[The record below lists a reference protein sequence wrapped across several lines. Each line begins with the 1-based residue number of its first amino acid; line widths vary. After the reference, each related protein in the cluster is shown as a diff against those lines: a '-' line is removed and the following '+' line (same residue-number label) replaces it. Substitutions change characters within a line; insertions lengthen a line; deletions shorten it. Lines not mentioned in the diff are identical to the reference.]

1 VAATVLVQVPDPD
14 DVLATYGAGALVR
27 LERADASDFA
37 GAVEIA
43 ALAVASGVLQ
53 FSYFDAAGSASKWYR
68 TRYSTA
74 SPAIPDDYSAYGPG
88 FQASSGPSYASLS
101 QFLLTFQQVITDER
115 RLQRIQQA
123 LEDSAAEINTT
134 LGYDFF
140 QHPASGVDDF
150 VFDSHGGSLLLIPP
164 GMVMV
169 GDVALSFNEGISY
182 TTLASDEWMLEPVL
196 PAPGQPQ
203 FFLRLLKGN
212 RFPGGH
218 FGFNQFRLGSGALAG
233 HTGVK
238 LIDSV
243 LGWPAVPADAIEA
256 NLARARQLTAADPG
270 AAGIE
275 PEALLEPP
283 LGANR
288 LPDPMWRLFRNYE
301 FSRVTGVM
309 GF

>member
-1 VAATVLVQVPDPD
+1 MAATVLVQVPDPD

-43 ALAVASGVLQ
+43 SLDVTSGVLQ
-53 FSYFDAAGSASKWYR
+53 YSYFDAAGSPTKWYR

-74 SPAIPDDYSAYGPG
+74 TPALPADYSAYGPG

-101 QFLLTFQQVITDER
+101 QFLLTFQQEIDDER

-123 LEDSAAEINTT
+123 LEDSTAEINST

-140 QHPASGVDDF
+140 QHPDTGVDDF
-150 VFDSHGGSLLLIPP
+150 VFDSRGGSLLHIPR
-164 GMVMV
+164 GMVVV
-169 GDVALSFNEGISY
+169 GDVALSFNEGVSY
-182 TTLASDEWMLEPVL
+182 QTLASDEWMLEPVV
-196 PAPGQPQ
+196 PAPGRPQ
-203 FFLRLLKGN
+203 FFLRLLKGK
-212 RFPGGH
+212 RFPGFPTWGYPTGH
-218 FGFNQFRLGSGALAG
+218 A
-233 HTGVK
+233 GVK

-270 AAGIE
+270 AGGIE
-275 PEALLEPP
+275 PEGLLEPP

-288 LPDPMWRLFRNYE
+288 LPDPMWRLFRNYNNP
-301 FSRVTGVM
+301 SGVM